1 MNFCGLM
8 SEISNL
14 YVLKVLS
21 EKIPEIIFEYKKMMK
36 ETLISNFQCSKIQSI
51 LSQKG
56 KTISNTSIN
65 K

>member
-1 MNFCGLM
+1 MLDNYHAKLRGTR
-8 SEISNL
+8 
-14 YVLKVLS
+14 KVKTKVDK
-21 EKIPEIIFEYKKMMK
+21 KIIKIKKYKKMMK